1 MMKKRLFALFLVL
14 TMVLSSI
21 VIPGRKVEAASSF
34 KLEFNKTYSGDV
46 SGNKG
51 IVKYYFRLPKSG
63 RMRVQLQGD
72 EGIDIA
78 LIHTED
84 LKDVTDPFDAH
95 FRFGFNTK
103 SNAEDVTWS
112 VLSGNYTI
120 VLGNYSNSKK
130 NYSIHVSF
138 ESSDETIV
146 ENREK
151 TIDTYV
157 NAANIEFGKEYK
169 GYVDSDIE
177 DNIGTRWIF
186 PFADHYKFTLEKQDI
201 VYFKFNAN
209 KGSSIFV
216 NIEKRDSSR
225 IYYYNSTVFNSK
237 SDIELC
243 VRSNKS
249 GSYKAVLPKGTYYI
263 TIYPGCYNDIEYAFY
278 DFTVTD
284 SLTEL
289 LNNPPTVYNGVD
301 YKSVYDFN
309 YYINKYSDLKRVFG
323 IDPEGALRHFVNSG
337 MKEGR
342 MAKSTFDVKSY
353 RNKYQDLRI
362 AYGRDYKKYYEHYM
376 KYGYREGRKATG
388 VNTLQNPVTKL
399 NGVDY
404 SKVYDYYYY
413 INHNADVK
421 KAFGDDDV
429 AVLKHFIN
437 NGMKEGRRAKESFD
451 LKSYKNAYRDL
462 RAAFGNNNKDYY
474 MHYINHGYK
483 EKRVATGVN
492 ELRNGTTVY
501 NGVDYSRVYN
511 YTYYV
516 NKYPDIKKAFGNDEN
531 AVIRHF
537 VNNGMKE
544 GRQGSANFNLQKY
557 KSRYA
562 DLRKAYGSDNVKYYT
577 HYMRWGYNEKRKAN

>member
-1 MMKKRLFALFLVL
+1 VTWDTRGISLG
-14 TMVLSSI
+14 TY
-21 VIPGRKVEAASSF
+21 KVEAS
-34 KLEFNKTYSGDV
+34 
-46 SGNKG
+46 
-51 IVKYYFRLPKSG
+51 
-63 RMRVQLQGD
+63 
-72 EGIDIA
+72 
-78 LIHTED
+78 
-84 LKDVTDPFDAH
+84 
-95 FRFGFNTK
+95 
-103 SNAEDVTWS
+103 
-112 VLSGNYTI
+112 
-120 VLGNYSNSKK
+120 
-130 NYSIHVSF
+130 VSF
-138 ESSDETIV
+138 YSLYRWNDTPSPSTTFITI
-146 ENREK
+146 REK
-151 TIDTYV
+151 PKTTY
-157 NAANIEFGKEYK
+157 G
-169 GYVDSDIE
+169 
-177 DNIGTRWIF
+177 
-186 PFADHYKFTLEKQDI
+186 
-201 VYFKFNAN
+201 
-209 KGSSIFV
+209 
-216 NIEKRDSSR
+216 
-225 IYYYNSTVFNSK
+225 
-237 SDIELC
+237 
-243 VRSNKS
+243 
-249 GSYKAVLPKGTYYI
+249 
-263 TIYPGCYNDIEYAFY
+263 
-278 DFTVTD
+278 
-284 SLTEL
+284 
-289 LNNPPTVYNGVD
+289 GVD
-301 YKSVYDFN
+301 YSRVYNFDD
-309 YYINKYSDLKRVFG
+309 YISYNEDVKDTFQSKPDK
-323 IDPEGALRHFVNSG
+323 ALEHFVTRG
-337 MKEGR
+337 MGEGR
-342 MAKSTFDVKSY
+342 IAKSTFDVKSY
-353 RNKYQDLRI
+353 KNANPDLRV
-362 AYGRDYKKYYEHYM
+362 AFGNDLKKYYEHYM